1 MPRINFLFRLMIAL
15 LLTSGAMAHASAQ
28 TGAERCAALPSA
40 QLAMPAEAPTR
51 IIKAELVAAAGTQPA
66 LCLVS
71 GVVAPAVNFTLAL
84 PLEGWNE
91 KFFQHGCGGSCG
103 TARQYYCEQPLSR
116 GYACISTDMGH
127 SGPSREWIWGRD
139 QQALVD
145 FAFRSTHVTALV
157 GKALVAGFYQD
168 QPKKSYFYGCSTGGR
183 QAMVEAER
191 FPDDFDGI
199 IAGGPIINQTGAAMQ
214 LLWTTLA
221 NRDRDNREIVKEAD
235 VRRLHAAVLRQC
247 DAKDGLRDGQLA
259 DPRSCDFDPAVLQCP
274 AAQAD
279 QCLSPDQVA
288 VVRKIY
294 AGPHDSQGKP
304 LYTGGLALG
313 SELNWLGAFVSA
325 DGKPSTDLGGEFMRH
340 IGLAASVGP
349 DWQAKQFDF
358 DRDPQRFGLVEP
370 YFSGSNPDLRKFKAR
385 GGKLIGFQG
394 WNDPQI
400 VPLNF
405 LDFYQTVTR
414 TMGGPQQTRDFFRLF
429 MLPGTNHCTNDG
441 VGADAIDYLD
451 ALEQWVEQGKAPE
464 VLIGSHIERSAP
476 QRAAIA
482 FPLPVGTKIGFTRPH
497 YAYPG
502 VARYKG
508 KGDPNDA
515 ASFEAA
521 PAKP

>member
-1 MPRINFLFRLMIAL
+1 MFRPFRLMLTFL
-15 LLTSGAMAHASAQ
+15 LAFVATAAAAQ
-28 TGAERCAALPSA
+28 TPAERCLTLPGA
-40 QLAMPAEAPTR
+40 QLTMPAEAPTR
-51 IIKAELVAAAGTQPA
+51 IIKTEVVAAAGTQPA
-66 LCLVS
+66 MCMVN
-71 GVVAPAVNFTLAL
+71 GVVAPAVNFILSM
-84 PLEGWNE
+84 PLENWNG

-103 TARQYYCEQPLSR
+103 TARQYYCEQPLRS

-127 SGPSREWIWGRD
+127 GGPSREWIWGKD

-145 FAFRSTHVTALV
+145 FAFRSTHVTALA
-157 GKALVAGFYQD
+157 GKALVTSFYQNE
-168 QPKKSYFYGCSTGGR
+168 PKKSYFYGCSTGGR

-191 FPDDFDGI
+191 FPADFDGI

-221 NRDRDNREIVKEAD
+221 NRDHANQEILHEPE
-235 VRRLHAAVLRQC
+235 VRLLHAAVLQQC
-247 DAKDGLRDGQLA
+247 DANDGLRDGQIA
-259 DPRSCDFDPAVLQCP
+259 DPRTCHVDPAKLQCTP
-274 AAQAD
+274 GHSD
-279 QCLSPDQVA
+279 QCLSAAQVEVA
-288 VVRKIY
+288 RKIY
-294 AGPHDSQGKP
+294 AGPHDSKGKD
-304 LYTGGLALG
+304 LYTGGMAAG

-325 DGKPSTDLGGEFMRH
+325 AGKPSTDLGGEFMRN
-340 IGLAASVGP
+340 IGLASSVGP
-349 DWQAKQFDF
+349 GWTAQQFDF

-394 WNDPQI
+394 WDDPQI

-414 TMGGPQQTRDFFRLF
+414 TMGGPDQTRDFFRLF

-441 VGADAIDYLD
+441 VGADAIDYLQ
-451 ALEQWVEQGKAPE
+451 ALEQWVEQGKAPD
-464 VLIGSHIERSAP
+464 VLIGSHIERDAP

-482 FPLPVGTKIGFTRPH
+482 FPLPAGTKVGFTRPH
-497 YAYPG
+497 FPYPA

-515 ASFEAA
+515 NSFEEVR
-521 PAKP
+521 PSNQ